1 MKTRIILLFF
11 TAAIIFSSC
20 SVTRPR
26 LSYSG
31 SNYNSVS
38 DDIIIYNSTQEA
50 VSKLTNTL
58 SQTDKI
64 LLVQVVDNDKND
76 FLADRIFEELYKRG
90 YIVALAKSE
99 ELKTMETDNFD
110 KFLMFYPT
118 VYGTETAQTEPTFWP
133 KAVASI
139 PIIGWIIGQNVIAKY
154 TYTDRQAG
162 VSIHC
167 RLVNAETGEVE
178 WIKDFTGQDKIRLEG
193 GKGHEI
199 IFPNK

>member
-1 MKTRIILLFF
+1 MKSKLLLLIV
-11 TAAIIFSSC
+11 AVALLSSC
-20 SVTRPR
+20 SVTKPR

-31 SNYNSVS
+31 GNYNSVS

-58 SQTDKI
+58 RQTDKI
-64 LLVQVVDNDKND
+64 LLVQVVANDKND

-118 VYGTETAQTEPTFWP
+118 VYGTETAETNPTFWP
-133 KAVASI
+133 KMVASI
-139 PIIGWIIGQNVIAKY
+139 PILGWIIGQNVLAAY
-154 TYTDRQAG
+154 TYVDRQAG

-167 RLVNAETGEVE
+167 RLVSAETGEVE

-193 GKGHEI
+193 GSGHEI

>member
-1 MKTRIILLFF
+1 MKLKSLIFVL
-11 TAAIIFSSC
+11 TAAFLCSC

-58 SQTDKI
+58 SPTDKI

-90 YIVALAKSE
+90 YLVGLAKSD
-99 ELKTMETDNFD
+99 ELKTMNTDNFD

-118 VYGTETAQTEPTFWP
+118 VYGTETAETNPTFWP
-133 KAVASI
+133 KMVAST
-139 PIIGWIIGQNVIAKY
+139 PILGWIIGQNVLAAY
-154 TYTDRQAG
+154 TYVDRQAG

-167 RLVNAETGEVE
+167 RLVSAVTGEVE

-199 IFPNK
+199 LFPNL

>member
-1 MKTRIILLFF
+1 MESKFVLFF
-11 TAAIIFSSC
+11 VVAALFCSC
-20 SVTRPR
+20 SMTRPK

-50 VSKLTNTL
+50 VNKLTNTL
-58 SQTDKI
+58 RQTDKI

-76 FLADRIFEELYKRG
+76 FLSDRIFEELYKRE
-90 YIVALAKSE
+90 YVVALAKNE
-99 ELKTMETDNFD
+99 ELKTMETDSFD

-118 VYGTETAQTEPTFWP
+118 VYGTETAETNPTFWP
-133 KAVASI
+133 KMIASI
-139 PIIGWIIGQNVIAKY
+139 PIIGWIIGQNILAAY
-154 TYTDRQAG
+154 TYVDRQAG

-167 RLVNAETGEVE
+167 RLVNAETGKVE

-193 GKGHEI
+193 GKWHEI